1 MRSLQEETQAET
13 QPGAA
18 PPDDRGG
25 IGGIVSPISKR
36 QQGQEKVVEF
46 VLGGELYAI
55 DLFDVREIVPFSK
68 INSMPNVPTYI
79 RGVISLR
86 REITTIIDIRQILN
100 VSRDQS
106 VPEEKMRFI
115 VLDER
120 MTKKKMGILVDRVL
134 NVSTV
139 TKEEIDTKS
148 TEMKRDN
155 TYAKGIINRKVK
167 VDGKDAD
174 QIIIW
179 IDMRRIIQ
187 DIEKEI

>member
-1 MRSLQEETQAET
+1 MRSLQEEPQAET

>member
-1 MRSLQEETQAET
+1 MRSLQEEPQADT
-13 QPGAA
+13 RPGAA

-25 IGGIVSPISKR
+25 IVDIVSPTSKR
-36 QQGQEKVVEF
+36 HQGQEKVVEF

-100 VSRDQS
+100 VSKDQS
-106 VPEEKMRFI
+106 VLEEKMRFI

-139 TKEEIDTKS
+139 TKDEIDTKS
-148 TEMKRDN
+148 TEMRRDN

-167 VDGKDAD
+167 IDGKDAD